1 MIVNVKAAAPPFLRS
16 FRERLRRRRRPEGIR
31 ITKVGLWYVLFTV
44 LTAVA
49 ATNTGNNSL
58 YLVVAVMLGALVVSG
73 VVSRSNVDRLV
84 ARLSAPPEVFAH
96 SPLALEFE
104 LQNASRF
111 LARWLLLLGVHGPAA
126 PRLVPYLPA
135 KATTRGR
142 IETIFPRRGRQQV
155 PALHVW
161 SLFPFGFFKKG
172 ARYPVDLEVLVYPE
186 LYPGSSELVDVSARY
201 GDEAVRRPGRGGDL
215 HSLRPFLAGDDPRNI
230 HWKRS
235 ARTGQLVFQER
246 TAEENR
252 RLSVILDNA
261 GPGTPNPSDRERFER
276 LVSEAATVAVDH
288 LSRGFEVE
296 LVTREER
303 LTYGLGRRQRVAVLE
318 SLAMVEP
325 APRAAGIEPLQP
337 GDPAAA
343 LARFALEGPA

>member
-1 MIVNVKAAAPPFLRS
+1 MKLRIPAAW
-16 FRERLRRRRRPEGIR
+16 RERMSWRGGRRRRPEGIR
-31 ITKVGLWYVLFTV
+31 ITKVGLWYVLFSV
-44 LTAVA
+44 LTAIA

-73 VVSRSNVDRLV
+73 VVSRGNVDRLA
-84 ARLSAPPEVFAH
+84 ARLAAPPEIFAG
-96 SPLALEFE
+96 SPLSLDFE
-104 LQNASRF
+104 LTNGSR
-111 LARWLLLLGVHGPAA
+111 LLSRWLLLLGVAGPAA
-126 PRLVPYLPA
+126 PRLVPHLPP

-142 IETIFPRRGRQQV
+142 IETIFPRRGRQRV

-186 LYPGSSELVDVSARY
+186 LYPGSTEQIDDSSRLGE
-201 GDEAVRRPGRGGDL
+201 EPVRRAGRGGDL
-215 HSLRPFLAGDDPRNI
+215 HALRPFQAGDDPRNI

-261 GPGTPNPSDRERFER
+261 GTNRPSEADLERFER
-276 LVSEAATVAVDH
+276 LVSEAATLAVDH
-288 LSRGFEVE
+288 LARGFEVE
-296 LVTREER
+296 LVTRDER
-303 LTYGLGRRQRVAVLE
+303 LAYGTGRRHRRAMLE
-318 SLAMVEP
+318 SLALVEA
-325 APRAAGIEPLQP
+325 APRATNAEILQP

-343 LARFALEGPA
+343 LARFALEVAP